1 MNHRKYLLGANRLAI
16 LAFIILFFSAFA
28 AVKDDL
34 FLISKNLDIFSAVY
48 RQISINYVDET
59 DPDKLIK
66 TAVDAM
72 LDGLDPY
79 TEYVQET
86 DIQDYKLRYVD
97 TRYGGIGATTFDRDH
112 RIYIGELYPG
122 YPAAKAGLQVGDE
135 LVRIDGSALENK
147 SPAQISHLLRGME
160 HSEVRLQVRS
170 PQQDTLR
177 ELTIMREAIWQ
188 PNVSHVAL
196 MDGSVGYIKLDKF
209 LEHAAKEVEEA
220 LDDLREKGKLKG
232 LIVDLR
238 NNGGGILQEA
248 VKVVNLFVPQGEL
261 VVSQRGKNTTK
272 TSNFRTMGKAVAP
285 EIPLAVLINGRS
297 ASAAEIVA
305 GALQDLDRAVVVG
318 ERSFGKGL
326 VQQTFNIP
334 YNNLVKVTV
343 AKYYTPSGRC
353 IQAID
358 FVHRDGKGGYAPV
371 SDSLIR
377 AFTTKRGRVV
387 FDGSGIHPDV
397 AVEKRVYS
405 PLMQALL
412 HDYLIFDYATAF
424 KQAHLRIPDPA
435 TFEVSEEQYADFIHF
450 LEDKNYHYFT
460 KTETSLRQLKALA
473 EAERKPD
480 EILRELSALEH
491 RLSDSKQRDLQNH
504 REEVKAVL
512 GNEIISRYYFGQGR
526 TTFSFKHD
534 EQLQRARA
542 LLTATPDEYDSILA
556 GEGTYNVIGRP
567 ETLLAVAETTD

>member
-1 MNHRKYLLGANRLAI
+1 
-16 LAFIILFFSAFA
+16 
-28 AVKDDL
+28 
-34 FLISKNLDIFSAVY
+34 
-48 RQISINYVDET
+48 
-59 DPDKLIK
+59 
-66 TAVDAM
+66 
-72 LDGLDPY
+72 
-79 TEYVQET
+79 
-86 DIQDYKLRYVD
+86 
-97 TRYGGIGATTFDRDH
+97 
-112 RIYIGELYPG
+112 
-122 YPAAKAGLQVGDE
+122 
-135 LVRIDGSALENK
+135 
-147 SPAQISHLLRGME
+147 
-160 HSEVRLQVRS
+160 
-170 PQQDTLR
+170 
-177 ELTIMREAIWQ
+177 MREAIWQ